1 MENEKATCKPK
12 VHMGRNVRK
21 FRQLRD
27 MKQLALGE
35 LIGIHSQ
42 QSMSVLENR
51 EVIEV
56 EILEKIAPV
65 LGVSVQVLQTL
76 PEEEHGNI
84 TIEYNTFQNGSFA
97 NIAANDIEG
106 QVYEN
111 HPVDQLLDFFKGYM
125 EEERKERKE
134 LLDRLRNMEEL
145 IRKVAK

>member
-1 MENEKATCKPK
+1 MENENTTYKPK

-21 FRQLRD
+21 FRQLRG

-35 LIGIHSQ
+35 LIGILSQ
-42 QSMSVLENR
+42 QSMSLLESK
-51 EVIEV
+51 EVIDV
-56 EILEKIAPV
+56 KVLEKIAPI

-84 TIEYNTFQNGSFA
+84 TIEYNTFQNGSVA
-97 NIAANDIEG
+97 NIAANDVEG

-125 EEERKERKE
+125 EEERKERKA
-134 LLDRLRNMEEL
+134 LQDKLQSMEEL
-145 IRKVAK
+145 IRKVGK